1 MVVLN
6 VRAKTPKPEPSPIAT
21 AAQVIIWLWVQSYNL
36 DIFCFLKKIIIC
48 NEMRYSENLI
58 YIPKTRL

>member
-21 AAQVIIWLWVQSYNL
+21 AAQVNIWLWVQSYTL
-36 DIFCFLKKIIIC
+36 VIFIVSQKKC

>member
-21 AAQVIIWLWVQSYNL
+21 AEQVIIWLWVQSYTL
-36 DIFCFLKKIIIC
+36 VIFIVSQKKMQR
-48 NEMRYSENLI
+48 NEVQ
-58 YIPKTRL
+58 

>member
-21 AAQVIIWLWVQSYNL
+21 AEQVIIWLWVQSYNL
-36 DIFCFLKKIIIC
+36 DMFCFLEKHNMQR
-48 NEMRYSENLI
+48 NEVQ
-58 YIPKTRL
+58 

>member
-21 AAQVIIWLWVQSYNL
+21 AEQVIICLWVQSYNL
-36 DIFCFLKKIIIC
+36 VIFLFIKKC
-48 NEMRYSENLI
+48 KEMRYSENLI